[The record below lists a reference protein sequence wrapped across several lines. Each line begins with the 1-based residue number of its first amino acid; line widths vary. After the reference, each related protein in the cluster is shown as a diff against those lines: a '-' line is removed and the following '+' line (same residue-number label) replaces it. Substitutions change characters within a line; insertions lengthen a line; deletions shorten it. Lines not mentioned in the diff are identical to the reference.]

1 MTRCVNVAVSELSE
15 LGQLGGLLWSDKA
28 WDGQNVGGGS
38 RGQERALPENEAGGG
53 GHPARQRGDIE
64 GVRPYLSRRPPKPR
78 PCASA
83 RADAAGRSGGR
94 SRSGSRGQDMC
105 WRGSL

>member
-1 MTRCVNVAVSELSE
+1 MTRCVNVAVSDLSE

-28 WDGQNVGGGS
+28 WDGQNVEGGS

-64 GVRPYLSRRPPKPR
+64 GVRPCPLPRMRRCLGGRPP
-78 PCASA
+78 
-83 RADAAGRSGGR
+83 RST
-94 SRSGSRGQDMC
+94 SSSC
-105 WRGSL
+105 VAPPVA